1 MSNPAQRLHKIL
13 TRSKQKDLQ
22 HKQMLV
28 GWRAVLSLDDDVDD
42 LIVISK
48 IGKVFTLPSIIT
60 TQIRRFPD
68 IPEELFL
75 GWRKDLSSAFRG
87 IHFNTSFGEF
97 STRLP
102 DSLLTAISFCA
113 HELHRCMPEKD
124 VAREELKAIRESAWA
139 LYEEI
144 LKSDLPPNLARYLLD
159 YLYLVIETIDDF
171 EITGAAGLERSL
183 NAVVGTVA
191 TDTTT
196 AKQASASPFG
206 ERFWGVVTKVAV
218 LLKLGKTALE
228 LEEGLRKF
236 LHPYR
241 SPARIQR

>member
-1 MSNPAQRLHKIL
+1 
-13 TRSKQKDLQ
+13 
-22 HKQMLV
+22 
-28 GWRAVLSLDDDVDD
+28 
-42 LIVISK
+42 
-48 IGKVFTLPSIIT
+48 
-60 TQIRRFPD
+60 
-68 IPEELFL
+68 
-75 GWRKDLSSAFRG
+75 
-87 IHFNTSFGEF
+87 
-97 STRLP
+97 
-102 DSLLTAISFCA
+102 
-113 HELHRCMPEKD
+113 MPEKD
-124 VAREELKAIRESAWA
+124 VAREELKAISESAWA

-159 YLYLVIETIDDF
+159 YLYLVIEAIDDF

-236 LHPYR
+236 LHPHR